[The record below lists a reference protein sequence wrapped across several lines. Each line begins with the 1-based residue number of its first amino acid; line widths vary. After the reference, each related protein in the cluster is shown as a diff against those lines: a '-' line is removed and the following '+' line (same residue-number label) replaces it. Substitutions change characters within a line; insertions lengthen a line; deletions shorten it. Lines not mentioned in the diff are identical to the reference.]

1 MRIRRSARRRETE
14 FCGLRL
20 AGEFRRRT
28 ATGWKRANALVGLFD
43 PAGGTSPRLPL
54 AKPTR
59 LFASGSESLRPV
71 QTITPLAAAL
81 GNLPINT
88 AYRKNQLDK
97 LVAAAKNGEGAS
109 LIAWQHED
117 IPAIAAL
124 EFWAA
129 PAASRRNGPAAV
141 RSSSGCSTGR
151 TRQSEKPR
159 HSRAAGLELG
169 DHSIRVAPD
178 QAESR
183 G

>member
-1 MRIRRSARRRETE
+1 MAPSKIMIIRHAEKPNSEPGIMPDGAVNPEA
-14 FCGLRL
+14 L
-20 AGEFRRRT
+20 T

-43 PAGGTSPRLPL
+43 PAGGASPRLPL

-88 AYRKNQLDK
+88 AHRKNQLDK
-97 LVAAAKNGEGAS
+97 LVVAAKNGEGAS

-124 EFWAA
+124 ILAA
-129 PAASRRNGPAAV
+129 PAASRRNGPAAA
-141 RSSSGCSTGR
+141 SISSGCSTGWTAR
-151 TRQSEKPR
+151 HGASRRCRNSFCRVTPR
-159 HSRAAGLELG
+159 RRSGSAA
-169 DHSIRVAPD
+169 S
-178 QAESR
+178 
-183 G
+183 